1 MYLLL
6 AVGLYI
12 QVIIIC
18 TIDNGK
24 LRLYIVIYLLYRGG
38 TQEGLTIFVLSF
50 YIKITIAC
58 SMELPPPFFFLFF
71 YLLNSLFTY
80 LFSIKMSSLFH
91 LCFFYLTRSCP
102 YIHTLFIWQKHLTL
116 IIIFHAKCACLKASS
131 AIYI

>member
-6 AVGLYI
+6 AVGFYI
-12 QVIIIC
+12 QVKIIC

-58 SMELPPPFFFLFF
+58 SMELPPPPFFFFFICLFLFLYF
-71 YLLNSLFTY
+71 YLLISLFTY

-102 YIHTLFIWQKHLTL
+102 YIHTLFIWQKHLTCDCSL
-116 IIIFHAKCACLKASS
+116 LL
-131 AIYI
+131 